1 MAFEALEGGA
11 LQDRDDLR
19 VPSSV
24 DATQSVMLPHLKEL
38 HSRLTISQ
46 ADLQFRH
53 RVFAINLER
62 EKLKASIEDHTSVRH
77 QALYCDP
84 YSLGRRRNGS
94 LP

>member
-1 MAFEALEGGA
+1 MAFEALEDEA

-24 DATQSVMLPHLKEL
+24 DATQSVMLPHLEEL
-38 HSRLTISQ
+38 HSRLTISPV
-46 ADLQFRH
+46 DLQFRH

-62 EKLKASIEDHTSVRH
+62 DKLKAFIEDHTSVRH
-77 QALYCDP
+77 SALCCDP
-84 YSLGRRRNGS
+84 YSLGRHRNGS